1 MRIRGRRRCRDCGHE
16 WSYFDTGSVGCP
28 DCGSLRSVGTDD
40 RRRHTDAA
48 VTLDLSPHRAA
59 VGDDTAI
66 VDVAD
71 DLKTTLRE
79 YVRRRGFVRGGDLR
93 TVDDTLLAAAEL
105 LHAVDVFERLRGT
118 PDDSVRLYLLELL
131 SGADAGDRP
140 DPAAVP
146 EAMTDARGLAYAEV
160 LDRFCSDLGTWL
172 GDHPDPA
179 ARRVRERLD
188 THVRRV
194 NAVYGDVSPAES
206 ETLVQAARDLVAYL
220 ADNDEAALATAE
232 GRLAGLG

>member
-16 WSYFDTGSVGCP
+16 WSYFDTGSVACP

-93 TVDDTLLAAAEL
+93 TVDDTLLAAAAL

-146 EAMTDARGLAYAEV
+146 EAMVDARGLAYAEV

-172 GDHPDPA
+172 DDNPDPA
-179 ARRVRERLD
+179 AGRVRERLD

-206 ETLVQAARDLVAYL
+206 ETLVRAARELVTYL
-220 ADNDEAALATAE
+220 VDDDEAALATAE
-232 GRLAGLG
+232 DRLAGLE